1 VNHIDVEVGMT
12 TAPDRTDFDVIVV
25 GAGYSGLYLLHRLR
39 SQGRSVRVVEA
50 ADGVGGTW
58 FWNRYPGARCD
69 VESLEYGFSFSEE
82 LDREWRWNER
92 YSAQPD
98 ILAYLNTV
106 ADKFDLRPDIQ
117 LNTTVTSATYDEPSH
132 RWRVRTQD
140 ASGAGTE
147 LSAQFC
153 VMATGCLS
161 KPKSPDIAGLG
172 SFAGP
177 TYYTSSWPHEGVDFT
192 GQRVGVIGTGSSG
205 VQAIPLIAEQ
215 ADHLHV
221 FQRTANYIVPAHNHD
236 LTEDHQRA
244 EELAQRRSNALDCP
258 LGVAFAATET
268 NQQLSTDLTPEQR
281 DAEFERLW
289 RRGGLVMM
297 LAFPDLLLEGEGNR
311 AAAEFLAKKIR
322 ERVADPAVA
331 EILTPRGYPVGAKR
345 LCVDTNYYETF
356 NRDNV
361 TLVDLTA
368 SPIEEVTP
376 AGVRTGDAEIELDAL
391 VMATGFDAMTGAL
404 TAIDIRGRG
413 GVELAQRWADG
424 PRSYLGLSIAGFPNL
439 FTVTGPG
446 SPSVLSNMRLSIEQ
460 HVVWITDCI
469 RYLTSRGIASIEAT
483 EAAQESWVAHA
494 AEVAEPTVF
503 PRGASWYTGSNVP
516 GKARVFMPYIGGVP
530 AYREA
535 CEKVVADGYSG
546 FQLTPA

>member
-1 VNHIDVEVGMT
+1 MT
-12 TAPDRTDFDVIVV
+12 TAQPARSDLDVIVV

-39 SQGRSVRVVEA
+39 AQGRRVRVVEA

-58 FWNRYPGARCD
+58 YWNRYPGARCD
-69 VESLEYGFSFSEE
+69 VESLEYGFSFSAE
-82 LDREWRWNER
+82 LDERWRWSER

-106 ADKFDLRPDIQ
+106 ADTFDLRGDIQ
-117 LNTTVTSATYDEPSH
+117 LNTTVTSATYDESAH
-132 RWRVRTQD
+132 RWRLRTRP
-140 ASGAGTE
+140 SGDTDSGGEE
-147 LSAQFC
+147 LTAQFC

-161 KPKSPDIAGLG
+161 KPKVPDIAGLD
-172 SFAGP
+172 SFTGP
-177 TYYTSSWPHEGVDFT
+177 SYYTSSWPHEGVDFT

-215 ADHLHV
+215 AAHLHV

-236 LTEDHQRA
+236 LAEHDQGA
-244 EELAQRRSNALDCP
+244 EELATRRRSGLDCP
-258 LGVAFAATET
+258 LGVAFEAGEINAVPAMELTA
-268 NQQLSTDLTPEQR
+268 QQRE
-281 DAEFERLW
+281 AEFERLW

-297 LAFPDLLLEGEGNR
+297 LAFPDMLLEGEANQ
-311 AAAEFLAKKIR
+311 AAAEFLKRKIGAK
-322 ERVADPAVA
+322 VHDPAVA
-331 EILTPRGYPVGAKR
+331 EILTPKGYPVGSKR

-361 TLVDLTA
+361 SLVDLTTT
-368 SPIEEVTP
+368 PIDRVTP
-376 AGVRTGDAEIELDAL
+376 AGVRTTTGTTTEEIPLDAL
-391 VMATGFDAMTGAL
+391 VLATGFDAMTGAL

-413 GVELAQRWADG
+413 GVSLSRSWAGG
-424 PRSYLGLSIAGFPNL
+424 PRSLLGLAVAGFPNL

-460 HVVWITDCI
+460 HVDWITDCLA
-469 RYLTSRGIASIEAT
+469 YLADNGIASIEAT
-483 EAAQESWVAHA
+483 EQAQEAWVAHA
-494 AEVAEPTVF
+494 AEVAEPTIF
-503 PRGASWYTGSNVP
+503 PRGASWYTGTNVP

-535 CEKVVADGYSG
+535 CEKVAADGYQG
-546 FQLTPA
+546 FELTRA

>member
-1 VNHIDVEVGMT
+1 
-12 TAPDRTDFDVIVV
+12 
-25 GAGYSGLYLLHRLR
+25 
-39 SQGRSVRVVEA
+39 
-50 ADGVGGTW
+50 
-58 FWNRYPGARCD
+58 
-69 VESLEYGFSFSEE
+69 
-82 LDREWRWNER
+82 
-92 YSAQPD
+92 
-98 ILAYLNTV
+98 
-106 ADKFDLRPDIQ
+106 
-117 LNTTVTSATYDEPSH
+117 
-132 RWRVRTQD
+132 
-140 ASGAGTE
+140 
-147 LSAQFC
+147 
-153 VMATGCLS
+153 
-161 KPKSPDIAGLG
+161 
-172 SFAGP
+172 
-177 TYYTSSWPHEGVDFT
+177 
-192 GQRVGVIGTGSSG
+192 
-205 VQAIPLIAEQ
+205 
-215 ADHLHV
+215 
-221 FQRTANYIVPAHNHD
+221 
-236 LTEDHQRA
+236 
-244 EELAQRRSNALDCP
+244 
-258 LGVAFAATET
+258 
-268 NQQLSTDLTPEQR
+268 
-281 DAEFERLW
+281 
-289 RRGGLVMM
+289 
-297 LAFPDLLLEGEGNR
+297 
-311 AAAEFLAKKIR
+311 
-322 ERVADPAVA
+322 VADPAVA

-469 RYLTSRGIASIEAT
+469 RYLTGRGMASIEAT

>member
-1 VNHIDVEVGMT
+1 MT
-12 TAPDRTDFDVIVV
+12 TAQPARSDFDVIVV

-39 SQGRSVRVVEA
+39 AQGRRVRVLEA

-58 FWNRYPGARCD
+58 YWNRYPGARCD
-69 VESLEYGFSFSEE
+69 VESLEYGFSFSAE
-82 LDREWRWNER
+82 LDERWRWSER

-106 ADKFDLRPDIQ
+106 ADTLNLRGDIQ
-117 LNTTVTSATYDEPSH
+117 LNTTVASATYDESAH
-132 RWRVRTQD
+132 RWRLRTRPSSD
-140 ASGAGTE
+140 TGRGEE
-147 LSAQFC
+147 LTAQFL

-161 KPKSPDIAGLG
+161 KPKVPDIAGLD
-172 SFAGP
+172 SFTGP
-177 TYYTSSWPHEGVDFT
+177 SYYTSSWPHEGVDFT

-215 ADHLHV
+215 AAHLHV

-236 LTEDHQRA
+236 LSEGDQGA
-244 EELAQRRSNALDCP
+244 EELATRRRSGLDCP
-258 LGVAFAATET
+258 LGVAFEAGEINAVPAME
-268 NQQLSTDLTPEQR
+268 LTAEQR
-281 DAEFERLW
+281 EAEFERLW
-289 RRGGLVMM
+289 QRGGLVMM
-297 LAFPDLLLEGEGNR
+297 LAFPDLLLEGEANQ
-311 AAAEFLAKKIR
+311 AAAEFLKRKIGAK
-322 ERVADPAVA
+322 VHDPAVA
-331 EILTPRGYPVGAKR
+331 EILMPKGYPVGSKR

-361 TLVDLTA
+361 SLVDLAAT
-368 SPIEEVTP
+368 PIDRVTP
-376 AGVRTGDAEIELDAL
+376 AGVRTTATEIPLDAL
-391 VMATGFDAMTGAL
+391 VLATGFDAMTGAL

-413 GVELAQRWADG
+413 GVPLSRSWADG
-424 PRSYLGLSIAGFPNL
+424 PRSLLGLAVAGFPNL

-460 HVVWITDCI
+460 HVDWITDCLA
-469 RYLTSRGIASIEAT
+469 YLAEHGIASIEAT
-483 EAAQESWVAHA
+483 EQAQESWVAHA

-503 PRGASWYTGSNVP
+503 PRGASWYTGTNVP

-535 CEKVVADGYSG
+535 CEKVAADGYQG
-546 FQLTPA
+546 FELTPA